1 MKPVHPVIY
10 VILLSLLALSA
21 NLTAAQGK
29 EINVPLSPLAPENNP
44 ALSGQDGA
52 AFPLKYTMYAMLAKK
67 GDASGKYGLDETL
80 KPVESVLNSLKGYAS
95 FEKINVSDQELA
107 QGAETRF
114 PINGA
119 YTMLVVPAGD
129 DGKGSARLG
138 VRIQLLDNGNLIN
151 AIETEANSRPGEA
164 LVFQGMP
171 LSPGELVVVLVRGSE
186 PGQQGGEGQDNQ
198 EQQQQQ
204 QQEQQEQQSR
214 QEEQKEKEKGE
225 EKEAEKQEAAKA
237 EEKPA
242 QEDKGVEK
250 EQEKQDQNNFEAILE
265 SLEEMDRREQ
275 KDVHYNRNSIDFNG
289 DWW

>member
-1 MKPVHPVIY
+1 MKHVHPLFCCV
-10 VILLSLLALSA
+10 LLSLLALSA
-21 NLTAAQGK
+21 DLTAAQGK

-52 AFPLKYTMYAMLAKK
+52 ASPLKYTMYAMLAKK
-67 GDASGKYGLDETL
+67 GDASGKSGLDQSL
-80 KPVESVLNSLKGYAS
+80 KPVEGVLNALKGYAS
-95 FEKINVSDQELA
+95 FEKINVSVQELA

-119 YTMLVVPAGD
+119 YTMLVAPAGD
-129 DGKGSARLG
+129 DGKGSAQLG

-151 AIETEANSRPGEA
+151 AIETQANSRPGEA

-171 LSPGELVVVLVRGSE
+171 LSPGELVVVLVRESE

-204 QQEQQEQQSR
+204 QQEKQSQQK
-214 QEEQKEKEKGE
+214 EEEKEKGE

-242 QEDKGVEK
+242 QEEKGVEK
-250 EQEKQDQNNFEAILE
+250 EQEKQDQNNFDAILE

-275 KDVHYNRNSIDFNG
+275 KDVHYNRNSIEFKG